1 MWQWK
6 ILQVG
11 AIILLSCYVQQLF
24 AVEEVNPYC
33 FSMYHTETK
42 KLVWYIS
49 INIPKNGWKL
59 HFGHMIL
66 SHWLHEGEYL
76 LITSKPANQWMWKAL
91 RYKVLLIA
99 MFKGYDDEGD
109 CDYYCLVVVT
119 VLK

>member
-1 MWQWK
+1 
-6 ILQVG
+6 
-11 AIILLSCYVQQLF
+11 
-24 AVEEVNPYC
+24 
-33 FSMYHTETK
+33 MYHTETK

-66 SHWLHEGEYL
+66 SLRLHEGEYL

-99 MFKGYDDEGD
+99 MFKEYDDEGD
-109 CDYYCLVVVT
+109 NDYCDYYCLVVVT

>member
-1 MWQWK
+1 MYAMWQWE

-24 AVEEVNPYC
+24 AVEEVNPYF

-66 SHWLHEGEYL
+66 SLRLHEGEYL
-76 LITSKPANQWMWKAL
+76 LITSKPANQ
-91 RYKVLLIA
+91 
-99 MFKGYDDEGD
+99 
-109 CDYYCLVVVT
+109 
-119 VLK
+119 